1 MNQTFSYFGYMKL
14 SRLCAILLI
23 LSSCGPLTLSDN
35 SSDSLATPKNEKLST
50 LELKLV
56 GKWDMY
62 RVSELENAMPLYSKN
77 DRDNFYVSRKHD
89 WMEFSSN
96 RTYRECYFGETDT
109 SSMWFEADD
118 VTMRYSVMNVN
129 DDILRIEHYDF
140 KGADTL
146 YTSMDNAQFVW
157 VKR

>member
-1 MNQTFSYFGYMKL
+1 MKIPYFLACALIILTSCDSVNQ
-14 SRLCAILLI
+14 
-23 LSSCGPLTLSDN
+23 PEN
-35 SSDSLATPKNEKLST
+35 NSDSLPGSGNSELSV

-62 RVSELENAMPLYSKN
+62 RVSELENALPLYSKN

-118 VTMRYSVMNVN
+118 VTLRYSVMNAN

-140 KGADTL
+140 MGPDTL
-146 YTSMDNAQFVW
+146 YTTMDNAQFVW